1 MLGILW
7 YLRWLFC
14 SFVHLCPREC
24 SRDMGRKAISEYVW
38 NSQQLC
44 QHTKLWIMIM
54 TNNNNNDINPDVN
67 GTYLGSFLKYYHQL
81 NDWLYLC
88 EGFNTDIHSLC
99 TWILLLKSFYTYLF
113 SLNKGGL
120 KLYYHSVQRVYLV
133 ISRSICSEAA
143 FHSTCS
149 PVIER
154 GKDNP
159 SGTTYCSQSRKR
171 QKLWQWCLESPYH
184 GLKTTLSKGKKKCFF
199 ALPVEDKNTTR
210 FLL

>member
-1 MLGILW
+1 MLYLHASFGNHIQDTNFFGPIMLRILW

-14 SFVHLCPREC
+14 SFVCLCPCEC
-24 SRDMGRKAISEYVW
+24 SRDMGRKAISECVW

-54 TNNNNNDINPDVN
+54 TNNNNNDINLDVN

-81 NDWLYLC
+81 NDYIYLC
-88 EGFNTDIHSLC
+88 ERFNMDIHSLC
-99 TWILLLKSFYTYLF
+99 TWILLIKSLYTYLF
-113 SLNKGGL
+113 SLHKGGL
-120 KLYYHSVQRVYLV
+120 KLYYHSEQRVYSV

-143 FHSTCS
+143 FHPTCL
-149 PVIER
+149 PVGER

-171 QKLWQWCLESPYH
+171 QKLCND
-184 GLKTTLSKGKKKCFF
+184 
-199 ALPVEDKNTTR
+199 ALRAPIMD
-210 FLL
+210 